1 LLREPEIFADLLDIQ
16 DAFIFL
22 SPSRTAGFGT
32 GFIPLS
38 EIETYLRLFP
48 TDDIERFTILI
59 RAMDHA
65 YVESVEKRAQRM
77 EKKPRGIQTRR
88 NH

>member
-1 LLREPEIFADLLDIQ
+1 LLREPEIFPDLLDIQ

>member
-1 LLREPEIFADLLDIQ
+1 VFPDLFDIQ

-22 SPSRTAGFGT
+22 SPSRTVAFGT

-48 TDDIERFTILI
+48 TDDIERFLTLI
-59 RAMDHA
+59 RAVDNA
-65 YVESVEKRAQRM
+65 YVDAVEKRQQRM
-77 EKKPRGIQTRR
+77 EKKQSGNQTRR